1 MQFNI
6 YFLVWINLFLDI
18 CFFLLTSLYI
28 SCGQELCFFPLHAFL
43 QVLITG
49 PYRCTHWIDYRAFW
63 GSQFLFKLL
72 GMWYARDLLICVRYS
87 VTLWTFVVLL
97 TLIFRAQRAKVWTQN
112 KGSKNWGLEHL
123 AGVKY
128 SFIPPTEHLLYA
140 RHSTEYGLLFLC
152 HFPQFLPI
160 LRQDK
165 LICSAIL
172 PSFRFWLKGTFLGP
186 LVSKPFPILNSAT
199 WLSRGALKNN

>member
-1 MQFNI
+1 M
-6 YFLVWINLFLDI
+6 
-18 CFFLLTSLYI
+18 FFSSTCLSSSSY
-28 SCGQELCFFPLHAFL
+28 
-43 QVLITG
+43 
-49 PYRCTHWIDYRAFW
+49 YWWCTHWIDYRAFW

-72 GMWYARDLLICVRYS
+72 GMWYARDLLICVRYW
-87 VTLWTFVVLL
+87 VTLWTFAVLL

-165 LICSAIL
+165 LIFSAIL

-199 WLSRGALKNN
+199 WLLRGALKIIKKEEHEVGLLSVGKPRTYLPLF